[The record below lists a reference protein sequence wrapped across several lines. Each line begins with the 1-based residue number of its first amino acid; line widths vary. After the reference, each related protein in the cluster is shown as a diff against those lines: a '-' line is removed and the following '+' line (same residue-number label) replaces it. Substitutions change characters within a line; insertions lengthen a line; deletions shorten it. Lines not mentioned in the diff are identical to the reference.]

1 MRLKILCSGIW
12 TVIAPLDAAGECPVE
27 AELATFMD
35 DPRLR
40 ASVVGFGAAWRR
52 IPALGPHALGT
63 ALYHCVDENH
73 GIYEFIKGPL
83 RLLCFEA
90 SGRLVVCSHTLRKK
104 TQKTPS
110 QDKARARKLKEDYL
124 AASAAGQVIVV
135 DDDQE

>member
-1 MRLKILCSGIW
+1 MRLKILCSGTW
-12 TVIAPLDAAGECPVE
+12 TVIAPLDPTGECLVE
-27 AELATFMD
+27 AELAALMS
-35 DPRLR
+35 DPKLR
-40 ASVVGFGAAWRR
+40 ASVIGFRATWAR
-52 IPALGPHALGT
+52 IPAFGPRALGT

-104 TQKTPS
+104 TQRTPRP
-110 QDKARARKLKEDYL
+110 DKARALKLKEDYL
-124 AASAAGQVIVV
+124 AAAATGQVIVV